1 MSFQTS
7 QSSSDNF
14 IKPKMNQAYVFPNHC
29 LIPRWVEERLNAFH
43 NRLKNDTLKYSN
55 LNILKDNIKENLEEN
70 ILYDFK
76 ISKPLDKK
84 IIGNILK
91 QYDKTFSNGVDFMW
105 WYYLLMQ
112 AGFTLSSVIPT
123 SFQPEALMLPDEFKS
138 EKDAIILKYNNSKKT
153 PQDAIQFQDSISL
166 VANKVKKYFEEK
178 DIYVVDMMNSGAKG
192 NTSHIQSLL
201 LAVGLS
207 IDSYSEINDV
217 IENSH
222 SEGMTQTQFFNNSSQ
237 GIQALY
243 SKSSET
249 SKPGY
254 LGRKL
259 SSVGENIKLSKDN
272 DCGSQRFF
280 ELKVQSQDVAYAVTG
295 RVQKTALGLSLIK
308 DPDDV
313 MDKLVKLRS
322 PLYCKSKDGI
332 CKTCFGPDYVDK
344 FNLIPGANIG
354 LLASTGLTSELVNLT
369 LKKSHVGVGLDKVEV
384 DLREE
389 FKKMS

>member
-1 MSFQTS
+1 MSETQIY
-7 QSSSDNF
+7 N
-14 IKPKMNQAYVFPNHC
+14 KPTMNQAYVFPNHC

-43 NRLKNDTLKYSN
+43 HRLKNDTLKYSN

-70 ILYDFK
+70 ILHDFK

-153 PQDAIQFQDSISL
+153 PQDAIQFQDSISK
-166 VANKVKKYFEEK
+166 VANKVKKYFEEN

-259 SSVGENIKLSKDN
+259 SSVGENIKLSKDD
-272 DCGSQRFF
+272 DCGSQKYF
-280 ELKVQSQDVAYAVTG
+280 ELKVQTQDVAYAVTG
-295 RVQKTALGLSLIK
+295 RMQKTTFGLSII
-308 DPDDV
+308 DSPDDV

-332 CKTCFGPDYVDK
+332 CKTCYGPDYVKK
-344 FNLIPGANIG
+344 FDLKPGANIG
-354 LLASTGLTSELVNLT
+354 LLASTGLTGELVNLT